1 MTNFEG
7 ILPAVVTPYD
17 DKLRF
22 DAEAFERLLEALYA
36 TGVHGMYVCGQTGE
50 GLLQTVEQR
59 KQVAEVALRCSP
71 KDKTVIVH
79 IGAAELDDAIELAKH
94 AERIGVH
101 AISSLPPLGDRTS
114 EEIAAYYRGLAAATG
129 VPLLLYYFPDL
140 CPAIRNPDQLLELL
154 ALPHVIGLKFTDFN
168 LYQLWQLRRRG
179 MVVYSGRDEVFAA
192 GVLMGASGGIGSF
205 YNLVPE
211 LFLRVWEAGRQ
222 CRWADAREAQ
232 TQIDELIEI
241 TLRFPAMSAIKRIL
255 AWSGLDCGRSQP
267 QYRPLTADEERELR
281 RQLAESSLAKQ
292 SFVGLR
298 IA

>member
-7 ILPAVVTPYD
+7 VLPAVVTPYD
-17 DKLRF
+17 DQMRF
-22 DAEAFERLLEALYA
+22 DADAFEHLLDALYA
-36 TGVHGMYVCGQTGE
+36 TGIHGIYVCGQTGE

-71 KDKTVIVH
+71 KDKAVIVH
-79 IGAAELDDAIELAKH
+79 IGASKLDDAIELAKH

-101 AISSLPPLGDRTS
+101 AISSLPPLGDRSS
-114 EEIAAYYRGLAAATG
+114 EEIATYYRGLAGASG
-129 VPLLLYYFPDL
+129 LPLLLYYFPDL

-179 MVVYSGRDEVFAA
+179 MVVFSGRDEVFAA

-211 LFLRVWEAGRQ
+211 LFLRVWEAEGSAAGPKR
-222 CRWADAREAQ
+222 AR
-232 TQIDELIEI
+232 
-241 TLRFPAMSAIKRIL
+241 RRH
-255 AWSGLDCGRSQP
+255 RS
-267 QYRPLTADEERELR
+267 T
-281 RQLAESSLAKQ
+281 S
-292 SFVGLR
+292 
-298 IA
+298 